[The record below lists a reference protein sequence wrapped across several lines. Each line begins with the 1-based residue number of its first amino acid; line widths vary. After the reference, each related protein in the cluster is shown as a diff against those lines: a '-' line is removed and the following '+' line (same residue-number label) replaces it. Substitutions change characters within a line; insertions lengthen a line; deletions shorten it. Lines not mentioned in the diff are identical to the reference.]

1 MSGKRSAKT
10 DAMLAH
16 LATGGDA
23 QDFAGTKYENLAVA
37 RTLHSRGL
45 IAWDGERDRYTLTP
59 AGWSALTPR
68 RFGLPSLAAS
78 AAVGAIGVA
87 ALAFLW
93 LPSTRWQNSAHGHAA
108 TTLAV
113 QSLAAA
119 PASTPAEIRG
129 SIAATLP
136 TSAPGLAPTARAA
149 EAESTTAPA
158 TPREPTEVAQAP
170 TEQPIGE
177 VAPPSAKPAAVKKQP
192 RRAAQPAQQQ
202 NSFANFFA
210 NLGRA
215 REPTLTRPREVTQ
228 TRARDASHTRSSQS
242 SWFHI

>member
-113 QSLAAA
+113 QSPTPA
-119 PASTPAEIRG
+119 PVALPAEIGGRN
-129 SIAATLP
+129 SAPVSASAPQQAPAPRASAAT
-136 TSAPGLAPTARAA
+136 
-149 EAESTTAPA
+149 STMPPV
-158 TPREPTEVAQAP
+158 TPLDLTEVAQPAP
-170 TEQPIGE
+170 EQPSAE
-177 VAPPSAKPAAVKKQP
+177 AAPPSVKPAAVKKQQ
-192 RRAAQPAQQQ
+192 RRTARPAEQH
-202 NSFANFFA
+202 NGFTNFFA
-210 NLGRA
+210 NFGRT
-215 REPTLTRPREVTQ
+215 REPAQTRPREVTQ
-228 TRARDASHTRSSQS
+228 TRARESIQTRSGLG